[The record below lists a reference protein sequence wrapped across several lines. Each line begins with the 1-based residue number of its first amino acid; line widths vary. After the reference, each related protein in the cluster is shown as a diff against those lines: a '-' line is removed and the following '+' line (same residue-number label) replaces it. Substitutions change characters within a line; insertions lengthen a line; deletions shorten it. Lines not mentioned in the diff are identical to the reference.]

1 MSWLFGGF
9 RASKIKP
16 QLKMAA
22 QRITLTI
29 NKKTNSIKKQKREVA
44 ELLAIDRAVG
54 QLAFREGGDDGA
66 PRRASDLD
74 HVARNEIE
82 VDDLHARPRR
92 EVRRDRRFAARDA
105 AGEADDVH

>member
-9 RASKIKP
+9 SASKIKP

-44 ELLAIDRAVG
+44 ELLAKNKEEKARIRVEHII
-54 QLAFREGGDDGA
+54 REDFTIEA
-66 PRRASDLD
+66 YEIIELLCELPVHNIFAEHQ
-74 HVARNEIE
+74 HVIKK
-82 VDDLHARPRR
+82 
-92 EVRRDRRFAARDA
+92 
-105 AGEADDVH
+105 

>member
-44 ELLAIDRAVG
+44 ELLAKNKEEKARIRVEHII
-54 QLAFREGGDDGA
+54 REDFTIEA
-66 PRRASDLD
+66 Y
-74 HVARNEIE
+74 EIIE
-82 VDDLHARPRR
+82 LLCELPVHNI
-92 EVRRDRRFAARDA
+92 FA
-105 AGEADDVH
+105 EH